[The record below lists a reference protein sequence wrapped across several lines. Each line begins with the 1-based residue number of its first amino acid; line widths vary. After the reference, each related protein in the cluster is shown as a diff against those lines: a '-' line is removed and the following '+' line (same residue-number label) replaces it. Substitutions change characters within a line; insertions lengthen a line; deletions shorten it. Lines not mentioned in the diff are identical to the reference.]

1 MLQYIVFEV
10 LTICFVHHVCSVN
23 STSMEK
29 PVTLYRF
36 DFRFF
41 FLNFFL
47 KYIMHTKKIWRKI
60 SKSEFQRSQPK
71 HGDLFYFPTAIVE
84 GWTSLY
90 TCCNVEKISKH
101 LNQEYVCHYN
111 IYCSNSEVLNRSI
124 RWKKP
129 EIDF

>member
-41 FLNFFL
+41 FLLNFFL
-47 KYIMHTKKIWRKI
+47 KYIMHTKKILRKI

-111 IYCSNSEVLNRSI
+111 IYYSNSEVLNRSI
-124 RWKKP
+124 RWKNLK
-129 EIDF
+129 

>member
-1 MLQYIVFEV
+1 
-10 LTICFVHHVCSVN
+10 
-23 STSMEK
+23 
-29 PVTLYRF
+29 
-36 DFRFF
+36 
-41 FLNFFL
+41 
-47 KYIMHTKKIWRKI
+47 MHTKKIWRKI